1 MFWPLARNRR
11 LMLPWLSLVAI
22 VVALFACHAAPSPSI
37 NATPPANATRQTTTA
52 VVPSP
57 LGLPTQGPRGTAT
70 RGQGTLRVRVGERL
84 VGGANLPTPTPAP
97 LPVPTDT
104 PGPFRGQA
112 SVRITPVGRPTD
124 VVAEGT
130 ASDSTWTTFSVPA
143 GHYWVF
149 LPNDHQTT
157 LANPSYAST
166 NLPDGTIVKAW
177 AEAIVP
183 TGEAADVILVPSYGL
198 P

>member
-1 MFWPLARNRR
+1 MLAVDPPRWQFVAA
-11 LMLPWLSLVAI
+11 WLLVLTVALVA
-22 VVALFACHAAPSPSI
+22 CRP
-37 NATPPANATRQTTTA
+37 
-52 VVPSP
+52 
-57 LGLPTQGPRGTAT
+57 GP
-70 RGQGTLRVRVGERL
+70 GQGTLRVRVGEHE
-84 VGGANLPTPTPAP
+84 VGGQPEATPPR
-97 LPVPTDT
+97 PVPTDT

-112 SVRITPVGRPTD
+112 TVRITPAGRPND

-130 ASDSTWTTFSVPA
+130 ASDSQWTTFWVPA
-143 GHYWVF
+143 GRYWVF

-177 AEAIVP
+177 AEVIVS
-183 TGEAADVILVPSYGL
+183 TGAAVDVTLVPSYGF